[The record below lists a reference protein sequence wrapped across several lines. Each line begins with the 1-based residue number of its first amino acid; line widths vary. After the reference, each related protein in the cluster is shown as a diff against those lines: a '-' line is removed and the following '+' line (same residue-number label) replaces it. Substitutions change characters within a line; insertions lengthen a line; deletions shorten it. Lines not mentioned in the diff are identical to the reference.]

1 MVLNESIV
9 SQVPYFKT
17 LQEKEI
23 FLNVIGALSVKIISL
38 SKACEVLKM
47 NKDTLLQ
54 LLDSIGF
61 NYSYLTESD
70 IKDER
75 KL

>member
-9 SQVPYFKT
+9 RQVPYFNT

-23 FLNVIGALSVKIISL
+23 FLNVIGALSVRIISL

-47 NKDTLLQ
+47 KKDTLLQ
-54 LLDSIGF
+54 ILDTIGF
-61 NYSYLTESD
+61 DYS
-70 IKDER
+70 
-75 KL
+75 

>member
-17 LQEKEI
+17 LHEKEI
-23 FLNVIGALSVKIISL
+23 FLHVIGALSVKIISL
-38 SKACEVLKM
+38 SKAGEVLKI

-70 IKDER
+70 IKDEQEW
-75 KL
+75 

>member
-9 SQVPYFKT
+9 RQVPYFNT

-38 SKACEVLKM
+38 SKACEVLKL
-47 NKDTLLQ
+47 NKNTLLQ
-54 LLDSIGF
+54 ILDAIGF
-61 NYSYLTESD
+61 DYSYLTEAD

-75 KL
+75 EW